1 MVNENRNSS
10 FIICH
15 LPFITMSS
23 FLNNNLF
30 IILAILAGM
39 AMPTQAT
46 VNSKLAVSI
55 GNPILAAFISFAVG
69 TIALFV
75 YILLTGVPLTSLAS
89 AKDAPL
95 VAWIGG
101 FLGAFFVSVM
111 ATVLPRIGV
120 ALAFSLA
127 IGGQM
132 LATLIIDHFGLLG
145 VPVREINLM
154 RVLGAALITVGVVLI
169 RRF

>member
-1 MVNENRNSS
+1 
-10 FIICH
+10 
-15 LPFITMSS
+15 MSS

-46 VNSKLAVSI
+46 VNSKLAFSI
-55 GNPILAAFISFAVG
+55 GNPILAAFVSFSVG
-69 TIALFV
+69 TIALFL
-75 YILLTGVPLTSLAS
+75 YILLTGVPLSSLAS
-89 AKDAPL
+89 AKNAPL
-95 VAWIGG
+95 VAWTGG

-145 VPVREINLM
+145 VPVKEINLM
-154 RVLGAALITVGVVLI
+154 RVLGAALITVGVILI

>member
-1 MVNENRNSS
+1 MTSFVNNY
-10 FIICH
+10 
-15 LPFITMSS
+15 
-23 FLNNNLF
+23 LF
-30 IILAILAGM
+30 IVLAILAGM

-46 VNSKLAVSI
+46 VNSKLAVSV
-55 GNPILAAFISFAVG
+55 GNPILAAFISFMVG

-75 YILLTGVPLTSLAS
+75 YILLTGVPLSSLAS

-127 IGGQM
+127 ISGQM
-132 LATLIIDHFGLLG
+132 IATLIIDHFGLLG
-145 VPVREINLM
+145 VPVKGINLM
-154 RVLGAALITVGVVLI
+154 RVLGAALITIGVILI